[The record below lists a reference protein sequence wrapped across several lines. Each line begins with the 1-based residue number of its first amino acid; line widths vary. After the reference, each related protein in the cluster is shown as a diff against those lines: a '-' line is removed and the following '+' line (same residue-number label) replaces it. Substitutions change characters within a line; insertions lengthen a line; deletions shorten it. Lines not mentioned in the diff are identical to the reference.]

1 MLRIATLVIAIAHAR
16 ASSAQGVSP
25 PPFVLQSSDGDNM
38 IQVGGLLQLDGR
50 FALRDSAGSVVD
62 TFLIRRFRSN
72 LHGRLLRHFEFD
84 FNPDFAGGT
93 LVVQDAY
100 IDTVF
105 SKAFRL
111 RLGKFK
117 TPLGLERLIP
127 ANSLV
132 FIERGF
138 PTWVLP
144 NRDVGVQVLGDLA
157 GDAISY
163 MAAVVNGA
171 ADFSSTDTDTND
183 SKEVALRVVVRPMAR
198 RSKSTLH
205 GLSIGIAGGTGVVT
219 ELPSLKTATLF
230 QTFFS
235 YAGTATAEGN
245 RVRLT
250 PQASYYY
257 KSLGA
262 IAEFARSVQTIR
274 NDEVSADIAHHAWQ
288 VAAAYVLTGEPASD
302 HVVQPR
308 HNFDFGGGHVGAIQV
323 AARYH
328 AIEVDQAA
336 ISLGLATP
344 GSSRRANAF
353 TVGVNWFLNPFVKYA
368 LNFERTVFDG
378 DPHGLR
384 PPEHA
389 LAFEAQVSF

>member
-1 MLRIATLVIAIAHAR
+1 VLRIAVIVIATGHPR
-16 ASSAQGVSP
+16 VSSAQASA
-25 PPFVLQSSDGDNM
+25 PPFVLQTSDGDNM
-38 IQVGGLLQLDGR
+38 IQVGGLLQFDGR
-50 FALRDSAGSVVD
+50 FALNTTAGNVVD
-62 TFLIRRFRSN
+62 TFLIRRFRPN

-105 SKAFRL
+105 SKAFSL

-127 ANSLV
+127 AKSLV

-144 NRDVGVQVLGDLA
+144 NRDVGVQMLGDVA
-157 GDAISY
+157 DNRISY

-171 ADFSSTDTDTND
+171 TDFSSTDIDTND
-183 SKEVALRVVVRPMAR
+183 NKEVALRVVVRPMAR
-198 RSKSTLH
+198 RIESTLH
-205 GLSIGIAGGTGVVT
+205 GLSVGIAGGTGVVT

-235 YAGTATAEGN
+235 YAGSATGEGN

-257 KSLGA
+257 RSLGA

-274 NDEVSADIAHHAWQ
+274 NEAVSADIAHRAWQ
-288 VAAAYVLTGEPASD
+288 IAAAYVLTGEPASE
-302 HVVQPR
+302 HLQPR

-323 AARYH
+323 AGRYH
-328 AIEVDQAA
+328 TIAVDQAA
-336 ISLGLATP
+336 ISLGLAAP

-353 TVGVNWFLNPFVKYA
+353 TVGVNWLLNPFVKYA

-378 DPHGLR
+378 DPHGPR

-389 LAFEAQVSF
+389 LGFEAQLSF